1 MKAEVGHHEIEGIF
15 LIDDFQLKKKKKKQ
29 MKVTLDTTPVPGN
42 QHEKKLWQDSQGS
55 PRMRKMMKT
64 LSENETLSFILF
76 IMMPA
81 LTTLQGEEKVGD
93 LNKLLSSVWTLN
105 ILQA

>member
-1 MKAEVGHHEIEGIF
+1 MKAKVGHHEIEGIF
-15 LIDDFQLKKKKKKQ
+15 LIDDFQFKKKKNKTKKQ

-64 LSENETLSFILF
+64 LSENQTLSFILF
-76 IMMPA
+76 IMTPA
-81 LTTLQGEEKVGD
+81 LTTLHGDEKVGD
-93 LNKLLSSVWTLN
+93 LNKLLS
-105 ILQA
+105 

>member
-1 MKAEVGHHEIEGIF
+1 
-15 LIDDFQLKKKKKKQ
+15 
-29 MKVTLDTTPVPGN
+29 
-42 QHEKKLWQDSQGS
+42 
-55 PRMRKMMKT
+55 MMKT

>member
-15 LIDDFQLKKKKKKQ
+15 LIDDFQFKKKKQ

-42 QHEKKLWQDSQGS
+42 QHGKKLWQDSQGS

-64 LSENETLSFILF
+64 LSENQTFSFILF
-76 IMMPA
+76 IMTSV
-81 LTTLQGEEKVGD
+81 LTTLQGGEKVGD
-93 LNKLLSSVWTLN
+93 LNKLLP
-105 ILQA
+105 

>member
-1 MKAEVGHHEIEGIF
+1 MKAKVGHHEIEGIF
-15 LIDDFQLKKKKKKQ
+15 LIDDFQFKKKKKQ

-64 LSENETLSFILF
+64 LSENQTLSFILF
-76 IMMPA
+76 IMTPA
-81 LTTLQGEEKVGD
+81 LTTLQGDEKAGD
-93 LNKLLSSVWTLN
+93 LNKLLS
-105 ILQA
+105 

>member
-15 LIDDFQLKKKKKKQ
+15 LIDDFQFKKKKQ

-42 QHEKKLWQDSQGS
+42 QHGKKLWQDSQES

-64 LSENETLSFILF
+64 LSENQTFSFIHF
-76 IMMPA
+76 IMTSA
-81 LTTLQGEEKVGD
+81 LTTLQGGEKVGD
-93 LNKLLSSVWTLN
+93 LNKLLS
-105 ILQA
+105 